1 MAKNYMADVAKML
14 GVEHGEE
21 FNLKDCSREVVCT
34 HRFKLTMGGLCEF
47 WDNTWVCHDMIGDL
61 LTGEYEIVKL
71 PWKPKFGDE
80 YYCASVP
87 QRCIRKCFW
96 SNITRDYAFYKL
108 GMCYRTKE
116 EAEEHFAKDYK
127 ELMGKGLEEWM

>member
-14 GVEHGEE
+14 GVEIGEE
-21 FNLKDCSREVVCT
+21 FNLKNCSAEVVCT

-47 WDNTWVCHDMIGDL
+47 RDNTWVCHDTIGDL

-71 PWKPKFGDE
+71 PWKPKKGEDYYYPNVNEMSVDIYDWRGD
-80 YYCASVP
+80 
-87 QRCIRKCFW
+87 IF
-96 SNITRDYAFYKL
+96 DYAIKAL

-116 EAEEHFAKDYK
+116 EAEAHFAEDYK
-127 ELMGKGLEEWM
+127 KLTGEGLEE